1 MKFLLVAAKT
11 GGHVFPASVIGK
23 ELTKNNHEVIF
34 IGTGSEIEKNAYHD
48 LESKLYELSMEG
60 FRGSNLIKK
69 LQVLF
74 QAFINVFRAIQ
85 IIKKEKINAMIGFGG
100 FITVPVGIA
109 CWITRKPI
117 FTHEQNVV
125 IGSANKLLSRISQ
138 ITFHAF
144 PYIDMYDSGHI
155 PRGYLGKSIFTG
167 NPVRESFID
176 QREEIYFPSG
186 PEELDNIK
194 KSIDEKNQYKIYI
207 TGGSQGS
214 EYINKYVPKIF
225 KDFSNNIKIKHQCG
239 KNNLQEVRNIYLKEG
254 IDAEVSEFYQNPVE
268 QILWSDFVISRGG
281 ALSLSEV
288 TTLRRG
294 LVIIPLPTSVDNHQV
309 ENAKSI
315 ERQGKGI
322 VHEQKDHINK
332 LKEKIKSIIENK
344 TYLKWMYLRNTDHI
358 ESSKKIVKH
367 LETYLNKNETL

>member
-48 LESKLYELSMEG
+48 LDSKLYELSMEG

-125 IGSANKLLSRISQ
+125 IGSANKLLSRISK

-194 KSIDEKNQYKIYI
+194 KSIDEKNQ
-207 TGGSQGS
+207 
-214 EYINKYVPKIF
+214 
-225 KDFSNNIKIKHQCG
+225 
-239 KNNLQEVRNIYLKEG
+239 
-254 IDAEVSEFYQNPVE
+254 
-268 QILWSDFVISRGG
+268 
-281 ALSLSEV
+281 
-288 TTLRRG
+288 
-294 LVIIPLPTSVDNHQV
+294 
-309 ENAKSI
+309 
-315 ERQGKGI
+315 
-322 VHEQKDHINK
+322 
-332 LKEKIKSIIENK
+332 
-344 TYLKWMYLRNTDHI
+344 
-358 ESSKKIVKH
+358 
-367 LETYLNKNETL
+367 

>member
-23 ELTKNNHEVIF
+23 ELNKNNHEVIF

-155 PRGYLGKSIFTG
+155 PRAYWGKSIFTG

-322 VHEQKDHINK
+322 MHEQKDHINK

>member
-23 ELTKNNHEVIF
+23 ELTKNDHEVIF

-48 LESKLYELSMEG
+48 LDSKLYELSMEG

-125 IGSANKLLSRISQ
+125 IGSANKLLSRISK

-281 ALSLSEV
+281 ALSLSEI
-288 TTLRRG
+288 TSLRRG
-294 LVIIPLPTSVDNHQV
+294 VVIIPLPTSIDNHQV

-315 ERQGKGI
+315 ERIKMGI
-322 VHEQKDHINK
+322 MHEQKEHINK
-332 LKEKIKSIIENK
+332 LQEKIRDIIENK
-344 TYLKWMYLRNTDHI
+344 TYLKWKNLENNDHI
-358 ESSKKIVKH
+358 DSSQIIVKH
-367 LETYLNKNETL
+367 LEIYLDKNETL